1 MNRYRD
7 YCTLF
12 AAVYGFNWDKAAV
25 DLGYTRRTIIRW
37 YEANSAPF
45 VVIRY
50 LSIVERGYL
59 PDRGLFSQWRI
70 EGDRIV
76 TPYGSIQA
84 SEVEFLYQY
93 KWAAR
98 QYERLARNKHSGVL
112 DAQRNLR
119 EAIQQAS
126 AVLDTAIGITHQSPE
141 SYKFK

>member
-12 AAVYGFNWDKAAV
+12 AAVYGFNWDKAAA

-37 YEANSAPF
+37 YDSNAAPF

-59 PDRGLFSQWRI
+59 PDRGIYSQWRI
-70 EGDRIV
+70 DGDRII
-76 TPYGSIQA
+76 TPFGSILA
-84 SEVEFLYQY
+84 SDIEFLYQY

-98 QYERLARNKHSGVL
+98 QYERLARNKHSGIL
-112 DAQRNLR
+112 EAQRNLR

-126 AVLDTAIGITHQSPE
+126 SVLDTAIGIASNSSD
-141 SYKFK
+141 SYKYK